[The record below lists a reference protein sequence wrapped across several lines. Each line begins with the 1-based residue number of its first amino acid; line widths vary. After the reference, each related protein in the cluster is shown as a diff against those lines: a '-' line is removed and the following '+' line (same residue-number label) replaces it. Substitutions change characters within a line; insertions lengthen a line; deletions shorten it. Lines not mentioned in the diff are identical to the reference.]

1 MSFMLNE
8 EQEEIQR
15 GIHRLAQE
23 KIKPRA
29 TEIDEQEAYPVDI
42 KNLLA
47 EHGYLGANLPE
58 EYDGSNLDL
67 LSYCLIVE
75 EVARVCASSSQILT
89 VQELGAT
96 PILLGGSEE
105 LKQRFLPELA
115 TGRKIAAFGL
125 TEPSAGSDVRGI
137 LTHGEQVGNQYILN
151 GRKCFISNGGI
162 ADVYTVFAK
171 THKGLTAFAVEKDAP
186 GFVVGKLEKK
196 MGIKG
201 SPTAEIFFEDCKIP
215 VENRIG
221 EEGEGF
227 LIAMKTL
234 DKTRPGIGAQAL
246 GIAQGALDVCLEY
259 VHEREQ
265 FGKPIS
271 SFQGIQFMLADM
283 GIQIEAARGLV
294 YRSASLADNLKKE
307 GKNKELIR
315 LASAAKVFASDVAMK
330 VTTDAVQIL
339 GGYGYTRDFPTE
351 RMMRD
356 AKITQIYEGTNQI
369 QRIVVARS
377 LLA

>member
-1 MSFMLNE
+1 MSFMLND

-23 KIKPRA
+23 ILNPVPLKLMKR
-29 TEIDEQEAYPVDI
+29 EAYPVDI
-42 KNLLA
+42 KDLLA

-58 EYDGSNLDL
+58 EYGGSNLDL

-96 PILLGGSEE
+96 PILLGGSEK
-105 LKQRFLPELA
+105 LKQRFLPDLA
-115 TGRKIAAFGL
+115 SGSKIAAFGL
-125 TEPSAGSDVRGI
+125 TEPSAGSDVKGI

-151 GRKCFISNGGI
+151 GRKCFISNGGV
-162 ADVYTVFAK
+162 ADVYTIFAK
-171 THKGLTAFAVEKDAP
+171 TQKGLTAFAVEKDAP
-186 GFVVGKLEKK
+186 GFIVGKLEKK

-201 SPTAEIFFEDCKIP
+201 SPTAEIFFEDCQIP

-246 GIAQGALDVCLEY
+246 GIAQGALDVSLAY
-259 VHEREQ
+259 VHERVQ

-294 YRSASLADNLKKE
+294 YR
-307 GKNKELIR
+307 
-315 LASAAKVFASDVAMK
+315 
-330 VTTDAVQIL
+330 
-339 GGYGYTRDFPTE
+339 
-351 RMMRD
+351 
-356 AKITQIYEGTNQI
+356 
-369 QRIVVARS
+369 
-377 LLA
+377 